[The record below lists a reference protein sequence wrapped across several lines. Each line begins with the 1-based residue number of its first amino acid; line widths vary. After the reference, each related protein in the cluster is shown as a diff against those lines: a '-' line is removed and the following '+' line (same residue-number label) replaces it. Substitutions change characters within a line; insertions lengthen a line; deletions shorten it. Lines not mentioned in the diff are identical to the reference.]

1 MVRNV
6 HERRVRG
13 SLDEAGALLDSLSS
27 KDDRLWA
34 RGQWPR
40 LWMDKPL
47 GVGASGGHGP
57 VRYAVDEYEPGRY
70 VRFRF
75 IKPAG
80 FHGYHAFSVTED
92 ADPNFVVLR
101 HELVI
106 SPAGFARVSWP
117 LFFGPMHDA
126 LIEDSYDRAQVELGH
141 APEAFAQYSA
151 WVRFLRAVFPVPRK
165 PKATTV
171 PHDHI
176 SGN

>member
-1 MVRNV
+1 MARFC
-6 HERRVRG
+6 RRSTNFLVNAQMR
-13 SLDEAGALLDSLSS
+13 EI
-27 KDDRLWA
+27 
-34 RGQWPR
+34 P
-40 LWMDKPL
+40 
-47 GVGASGGHGP
+47 
-57 VRYAVDEYEPGRY
+57 
-70 VRFRF
+70 
-75 IKPAG
+75 
-80 FHGYHAFSVTED
+80 AFSVTED
-92 ADPNFVVLR
+92 ADPNFVVLG